1 MERVLVEKLLNN
13 PKLFDHFLH
22 HSYWIKELNR
32 NPNSFSLFEKQ
43 MKEIYKERMTDR
55 INDTIDGIELVS
67 SLLDNN

>member
-43 MKEIYKERMTDR
+43 MKA
-55 INDTIDGIELVS
+55 GIV
-67 SLLDNN
+67 NAFA